1 MSSKDKIIKYYKV
14 NISKNDDGIT
24 EYKCYKVSR
33 EKENTIIISY
43 DLENVIKELSSLKKD
58 KEDNVK
64 FLLNVIKF
72 GVLSVFFLNFMLIL
86 I

>member
-1 MSSKDKIIKYYKV
+1 MSSKGKIIKYYKI
-14 NISKNDDGIT
+14 NISEDDDGIT
-24 EYKCYKVSR
+24 EYKCYKVS
-33 EKENTIIISY
+33 KENGNTIILNY
-43 DLENVIKELSSLKKD
+43 NLENVIKELSSLKRD
-58 KEDNVK
+58 KENNIK

>member
-1 MSSKDKIIKYYKV
+1 MSSKGKIIKYNKI
-14 NISKNDDGIT
+14 NISEDDDGIT
-24 EYKCYKVSR
+24 EYKCYKVS
-33 EKENTIIISY
+33 KENGNTIILNY
-43 DLENVIKELSSLKKD
+43 NLENVIKELSSLKRD
-58 KEDNVK
+58 KENNIK

>member
-1 MSSKDKIIKYYKV
+1 MSSKGKIIKYYKI
-14 NISKNDDGIT
+14 NISEDDDGIT
-24 EYKCYKVSR
+24 EYKCYKVSK
-33 EKENTIIISY
+33 EKGDTIILNY
-43 DLENVIKELSSLKKD
+43 DLENVIKELSSLKRD
-58 KEDNVK
+58 KENNIK